1 MEDTRVEKEWFC
13 NKCNR
18 WYSYY
23 MPMCFT
29 CYDNRGIKQTEE
41 KMLEKLKQSPL
52 EWYIEQVGI
61 WAMKSFNNE
70 ISVDEFHAKR
80 NELEKQ
86 ALEMEV
92 AGKESSYADGFS
104 AGYDRALELVE
115 WKIKHELKIDNK

>member
-1 MEDTRVEKEWFC
+1 MS
-13 NKCNR
+13 NQN
-18 WYSYY
+18 S
-23 MPMCFT
+23 
-29 CYDNRGIKQTEE
+29 
-41 KMLEKLKQSPL
+41 L

-61 WAMKSFNNE
+61 WAIKSFNNE
-70 ISVDEFHAKR
+70 ISVDDFHVKR

-92 AGKESSYADGFS
+92 AEKEKNYANGYS